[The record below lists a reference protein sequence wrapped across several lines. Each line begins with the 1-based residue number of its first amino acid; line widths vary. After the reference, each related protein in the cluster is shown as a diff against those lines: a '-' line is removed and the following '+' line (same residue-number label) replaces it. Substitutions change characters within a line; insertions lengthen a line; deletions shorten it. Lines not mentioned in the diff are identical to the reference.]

1 MQCMQLALPAYAI
14 LCNIIIAVSLL
25 LLLHCVRAIACMLLL
40 LCGCL
45 LCVLSVVCDE
55 IMTKSRP
62 HGGGY
67 AV

>member
-1 MQCMQLALPAYAI
+1 MRCMQLALFAYAI
-14 LCNIIIAVSLL
+14 LCKIIIAAYLL
-25 LLLHCVRAIACMLLL
+25 LIFHCVRAIACILLL

-45 LCVLSVVCDE
+45 LCVLSVLCYE

>member
-1 MQCMQLALPAYAI
+1 MQCMQLALFAYAMI
-14 LCNIIIAVSLL
+14 CNIIIAVSLL

-45 LCVLSVVCDE
+45 LCVLSVLCYE

>member
-1 MQCMQLALPAYAI
+1 MQCIQLALFAYAI

-45 LCVLSVVCDE
+45 LCMLSVLCYE

>member
-1 MQCMQLALPAYAI
+1 MPCMQLALLSCAM
-14 LCNIIIAVSLL
+14 LCNIIIAACLL
-25 LLLHCVRAIACMLLL
+25 LLLHCVRAIACMLIL

-45 LCVLSVVCDE
+45 LCMLSVLTNE

>member
-1 MQCMQLALPAYAI
+1 MQCMQLALLAYAM
-14 LCNIIIAVSLL
+14 LCNIIIAAYLL
-25 LLLHCVRAIACMLLL
+25 LLLHCMRAIACMLILL
-40 LCGCL
+40 YGCL
-45 LCVLSVVCDE
+45 LCVLSVLCYE

>member
-1 MQCMQLALPAYAI
+1 MQCMQLALLAYAI
-14 LCNIIIAVSLL
+14 LCKIIIADSLL
-25 LLLHCVRAIACMLLL
+25 LILHCVRAIACILLL
-40 LCGCL
+40 LCDCL
-45 LCVLSVVCDE
+45 LCVLSVLCYE